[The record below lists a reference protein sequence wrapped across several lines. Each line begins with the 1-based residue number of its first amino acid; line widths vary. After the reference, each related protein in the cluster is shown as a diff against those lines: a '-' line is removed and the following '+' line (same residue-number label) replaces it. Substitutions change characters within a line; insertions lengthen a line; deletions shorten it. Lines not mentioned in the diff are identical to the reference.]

1 MGSRRVRQH
10 CLCPTSVLQGL
21 SPRWIDC
28 NQWGWWLCS
37 LKVWAPEVILHNS
50 VEEKFIYRQVRK
62 HLLYYKYTIYYIQY
76 TIYKILY
83 TIYHKLYKVFWKYE
97 GWMSPQ
103 IGVVHHTGHFVYV
116 IAVHSKS
123 ACSPNFEGF
132 PWGMQVIWV
141 LPPRFPV
148 RFAVFSLG
156 RGSTAS
162 MGLSTDCLEIAP
174 LASPISNPLLD
185 GRSPLQRNPKTLF
198 VNIFPGG
205 EYQIQTG
212 VRPCQKSFGNFD
224 YILILQ
230 YMMKW

>member
-1 MGSRRVRQH
+1 M
-10 CLCPTSVLQGL
+10 
-21 SPRWIDC
+21 
-28 NQWGWWLCS
+28 
-37 LKVWAPEVILHNS
+37 
-50 VEEKFIYRQVRK
+50 
-62 HLLYYKYTIYYIQY
+62 
-76 TIYKILY
+76 
-83 TIYHKLYKVFWKYE
+83 
-97 GWMSPQ
+97 
-103 IGVVHHTGHFVYV
+103 
-116 IAVHSKS
+116 
-123 ACSPNFEGF
+123 
-132 PWGMQVIWV
+132 

-162 MGLSTDCLEIAP
+162 MGLSTDCLGIAP

-230 YMMKW
+230 YILYSIIINQIFVILPHCCKQMLFSKFAIERYRSLFKVSEPTYFVTYDIGFKRETYFDGSFGVLRKVENLNILKILV